1 VSPKLSEYER
11 KRNRKK
17 TPEPVGLEAPPAK
30 PAKPGRGRK
39 ADRVSDR
46 EAPIFV
52 VQRHDARRLHYDFR
66 LERDGV
72 LASWAVPK
80 GVPLEPGEQHLAVHV
95 EDHPL
100 EYATFAGEIPKGN
113 YGAGVV
119 EIWDHGTYELL
130 EEKKDGGLTV
140 RLHGKRLEGT
150 WALVP
155 AHLSGDEKNW
165 LILRKRE
172 GGAKAAPSRPRVYKP
187 MLATLTEELPTGEGW
202 EFEPKWDGYRALG
215 YVRGGEA
222 KLVSRNGND
231 LTQRFEPVAKELVKA
246 LRTPDA
252 VVDGEVVALNSDG
265 RASFSAMQQGST
277 QLAYEVF
284 DVLEADGEPL
294 LDLPLTERRV
304 RLEKLLARNPVVQL
318 SGSFEDGEAL
328 LEAAREQHLE
338 GVMAKRSASRYQ
350 EGKRNRDWLKIKT
363 HGRQEFVICGYTK
376 GQGRRSGRFGALVL
390 GVHRGD
396 GWEWVGNVGTGFGE
410 RDIDELLA
418 KLEPLRREE
427 SPFPVVPKMPKVR
440 KGDVVWVEPELVA
453 EVEFAEWT
461 HDGHLRAPSFQGLRD
476 DKGATDVRRE
486 RPAEAKEGRVKLSN
500 LDKVF
505 FPDEG
510 VTKGDLLD
518 YYRAVAPV
526 VVPHLEDRPFTMR
539 RYPDGAFG
547 KAFFQKDAPKGMPD
561 WIPRFRVQVSTRERP
576 PKKRWIEA
584 PLVNDEDALLWMV
597 NMGCIDLN
605 AWYSRVDKPDR
616 PDFVLFDLD
625 PSPDVGFPEVVQV
638 ALLVKQAL
646 DALGLVAFPKT
657 SSAEGMH
664 VLVPVERRYTYAQ
677 TREFCEIVAGAIA
690 ATHRGLAT
698 TEWSKAKRRGV
709 LIDANQNGEG
719 KTIAS
724 AYSVRPRAG
733 APVSTPLRWD
743 EVKESL
749 DPTSLTMDVVLDRVR
764 RYGDL
769 FEGVLTT
776 RQRLEP
782 ALRALR

>member
-1 VSPKLSEYER
+1 VSKKLSEYER
-11 KRNRKK
+11 KRDRKR
-17 TPEPVGLEAPPAK
+17 TPEPFGGGKRSKQPV
-30 PAKPGRGRK
+30 
-39 ADRVSDR
+39 
-46 EAPIFV
+46 FV

-100 EYATFAGEIPKGN
+100 EYGSFEGEIPKGN
-113 YGAGVV
+113 YGAGTV

-172 GGAKAAPSRPRVYKP
+172 DGASSGKPRVYRP
-187 MLATLTEELPTGEGW
+187 MLATLTEELPHGEEW
-202 EFEPKWDGYRALG
+202 EFEPKWDGYRAVG

-222 KLVSRNGND
+222 KLLSRNGND
-231 LTQRFEPVAKELVKA
+231 LTQRFESVAKELVKA

-252 VVDGEVVALNSDG
+252 VVDGEVVALDAAG
-265 RASFSAMQQGST
+265 RSSFSAMQQGST

-294 LDLPLTERRV
+294 LDLPLTDRRA
-304 RLEKLLARNPVVQL
+304 RLSKLLARNPVVQL
-318 SGSFEDGEAL
+318 SGSFADGDAL
-328 LEAAREQHLE
+328 FEAAQEQGLE
-338 GVMAKRSASRYQ
+338 GVVAKRSSSRYV
-350 EGKRNRDWLKIKT
+350 EGGRGRDWLKIKT

-376 GQGRRSGRFGALVL
+376 GQGRRSGGFGALVM
-390 GVHRGD
+390 GVHRGEE
-396 GWEWVGNVGTGFGE
+396 WEWVGNVGTGFRE
-410 RDIDELLA
+410 RDIDDLLA
-418 KLEPLRREE
+418 KLEPLRQDK
-427 SPFPVVPKMPKVR
+427 SPFPVVPKMPKVK
-440 KGDVVWVEPELVA
+440 KGDVVWVEPKLVA
-453 EVEFAEWT
+453 EVEFAQWT

-476 DKGATDVRRE
+476 DKPAEDVQRE
-486 RPAEAKEGRVKLSN
+486 RPAAAQEGKVKLSN
-500 LDKVF
+500 LEKPF
-505 FPDEG
+505 WPDLG
-510 VTKGDLLD
+510 ITKGDLLD
-518 YYRAVAPV
+518 YYRAVAGV
-526 VVPHLEDRPFTMR
+526 LVPHLRDRPFTMR
-539 RYPDGAFG
+539 RYPDGAYG
-547 KAFFQKDAPKGMPD
+547 KAFFQKDAPKGMPE
-561 WIPRFRVQVSTRERP
+561 WILRFHVQVSTRERP
-576 PKKRWIEA
+576 PKKRWIDA
-584 PLVNDEDALLWMV
+584 PIVNDEDALLWMV
-597 NMGCIDLN
+597 NMGCIDMN
-605 AWYSRVDKPDR
+605 AWYSRVDRPDR

-625 PSPDVGFPEVVQV
+625 PSPDVGFGEVVQV
-638 ALLVKQAL
+638 ARLVKQAL
-646 DALGLVAFPKT
+646 DALGLASFPKT

-677 TREFCEIVAGAIA
+677 TRELCEIVAGALA
-690 ATHRGLAT
+690 RTNRGLVT
-698 TEWSKAKRRGV
+698 TEWPKVKRRGV

-724 AYSVRPRAG
+724 VYSVRPRPG
-733 APVSTPLRWD
+733 APVSTPLQWE
-743 EVKESL
+743 EVVESL
-749 DPTSLTMDVVLDRVR
+749 DPTGFTMEVVLERIHR
-764 RYGDL
+764 HGDL
-769 FEGVLTT
+769 FAGVLTT